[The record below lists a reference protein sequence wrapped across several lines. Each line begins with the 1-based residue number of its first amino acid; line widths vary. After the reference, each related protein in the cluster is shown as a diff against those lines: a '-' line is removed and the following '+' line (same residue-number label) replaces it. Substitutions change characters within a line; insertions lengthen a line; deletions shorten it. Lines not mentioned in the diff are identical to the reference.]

1 MSVYLDLLQGRNPE
15 NSIAT
20 EGLKEVG
27 AGIKKAFSNF
37 IGKIIG
43 WIDKVC
49 QWFKNHKPRSKNNLK
64 EKNTKLSQE
73 NSDLKDKLN
82 HEKEFSDH
90 LKDENNELR
99 AKVGA
104 VRSENKSLKG
114 ELHRRENDL
123 KNERVT
129 HMTDNTNTAQGSRYV
144 KQIMDILSLTIKA
157 SSAYNTQINTFVQ
170 TTTEGSPFEHVES
183 PSNMKTFKNNHEI
196 IENCLD
202 QINQKYDFSN
212 DNFSFTP
219 QMTQL
224 LIPGLITQLQNEKK
238 ILEKLKSRYDN
249 EVSSLFGNNSKF
261 FIDREIERIFKMSTG
276 CIQTILAHLTKTI
289 NWTKRAV
296 E

>member
-15 NSIAT
+15 DSIAT

-49 QWFKNHKPRSKNNLK
+49 QWFKNHKPGSKKHLK
-64 EKNTKLSQE
+64 EKNAKLSQE
-73 NSDLKDKLN
+73 NSDLKNKLKR
-82 HEKEFSDH
+82 EKEFSGDVI
-90 LKDENNELR
+90 DENNELR

-104 VRSENKSLKG
+104 IRSENKSLKD
-114 ELHRRENDL
+114 ELYRREVDL

-129 HMTDNTNTAQGSRYV
+129 HMTDKANTAQGSSYV
-144 KQIMDILSLTIKA
+144 KQIMDILSLTIRA
-157 SSAYNTQINTFVQ
+157 SSAYNTQINTFIQ
-170 TTTEGSPFEHVES
+170 TTTEGAHYEHVES
-183 PSNMKTFKNNHEI
+183 PSNMKTFKENHEI

-212 DNFSFTP
+212 DSFSFNP

-224 LIPGLITQLQNEKK
+224 LIPGLISQLQNEKK

-249 EVSSLFGNNSKF
+249 EVSSLFDNKKF
-261 FIDREIERIFKMSTG
+261 FIDRKIQRIFNMSTS
-276 CIQTILAHLTKTI
+276 CIQSILAHLIKTI
-289 NWTKRAV
+289 NWTKKAV